1 MDTKV
6 NAQEIITSVRNAVQA
21 LNNGGD
27 KSTFFNTILNAVKSV
42 GIDNITKATNLSR
55 VEIYDALDGISPS
68 LDHLS
73 RIFAVLGIK
82 VNITF
87 NEASSQI
94 ENLIK

>member
-1 MDTKV
+1 MDTKR

-27 KSTFFNTILNAVKSV
+27 KSTFFNTILNAIKHI

-55 VEIYDALDGISPS
+55 VEIYDALDGINPS